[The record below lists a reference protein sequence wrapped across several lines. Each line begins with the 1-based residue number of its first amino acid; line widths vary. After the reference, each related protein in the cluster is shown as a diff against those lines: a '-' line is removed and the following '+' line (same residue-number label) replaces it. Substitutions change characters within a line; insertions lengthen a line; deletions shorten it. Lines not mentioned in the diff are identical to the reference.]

1 MVRLKTRYLLFEI
14 LYPDE
19 LEHGSLNG
27 SITQNKVT
35 LRSPTEK
42 KVDGRYMTRLI
53 RQAVL
58 ESFGEYGAGV
68 VASTIAVKYFS
79 QRTST
84 GIVRVT
90 RPHFRMIWST
100 LSDIRQLNGRNC
112 IITVK
117 RVSGTIKKCQLA
129 AIGRN
134 KSAID
139 EMEIENNDNRN
150 NDEDILMEED
160 ED

>member
-19 LEHGSLNG
+19 LDERDLCGSKA
-27 SITQNKVT
+27 QNKVN
-35 LRSPTEK
+35 LRQPTEN
-42 KVDGRYMTRLI
+42 KVDGRFMTRLI
-53 RQAVL
+53 RDAVL
-58 ESFGEYGAGV
+58 EQFGEYGAGV

-100 LSDIRQLNGRNC
+100 LSDIRELNGRNC

-117 RVSGTIKKCQLA
+117 RVSGTIKKCELF
-129 AIGRN
+129 AISRN
-134 KSAID
+134 DSAID
-139 EMEIENNDNRN
+139 ELELNNLNDDPEN
-150 NDEDILMEED
+150 E
-160 ED
+160 